1 MSIREQI
8 ARYAYWHFSG
18 DETYTVDMPI
28 PLFPIE
34 QSNRAYALADQIIA
48 IEGLEQRAENQELPE
63 NPFSV
68 RSFDSMRAWEKGL
81 SDMLKGDSSGYWVK
95 VKRL

>member
-8 ARYAYWHFSG
+8 ARWLQKNTDFACNLEWDDF
-18 DETYTVDMPI
+18 DEDAQEG
-28 PLFPIE
+28 F
-34 QSNRAYALADQIIA
+34 RDKADQILA

-68 RSFDSMRAWEKGL
+68 RSFDSMRGWERGIE
-81 SDMLKGDSSGYWVK
+81 DMLKGDNSGYWVK
-95 VKRL
+95 VKRR